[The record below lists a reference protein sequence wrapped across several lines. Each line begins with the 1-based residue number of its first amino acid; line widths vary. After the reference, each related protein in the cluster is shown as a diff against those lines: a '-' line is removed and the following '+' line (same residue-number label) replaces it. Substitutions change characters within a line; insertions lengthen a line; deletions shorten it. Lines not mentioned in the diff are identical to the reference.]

1 MRSRQPEMK
10 RKLPPGL
17 WTQGVL
23 AFAACGT
30 VLALGCGKPVAP
42 PPPLGLVTGTVTLD
56 GQPLP
61 KASLYFVSTGSQG
74 RGSNGVTNEA
84 GRYELTYD
92 GRHAGALIGSHRVEI
107 RTGGEG
113 YDKDGNFFETK
124 ERLPAKYHVQTKL
137 TAEVAA
143 GPNEINFDL
152 KSR

>member
-1 MRSRQPEMK
+1 MLRPVRWPQAVV
-10 RKLPPGL
+10 
-17 WTQGVL
+17 T
-23 AFAACGT
+23 FAACGAL
-30 VLALGCGKPVAP
+30 LAVGCGKPVAP
-42 PPPLGLVTGTVTLD
+42 PPPLGVVAGSVTLD

-61 KASLYFVSTGSQG
+61 KASLSFVPTGTQG
-74 RGSNGVTNEA
+74 HGSNAVTNEA

-92 GRHAGALIGSHRVEI
+92 GSHAGAVIGSHRVEI

-124 ERLPAKYHVQTKL
+124 ERLPGKYHAETKL